1 MPTTDEV
8 TPGQHTQPEDEEV
21 TDPSQKVLKRPAA
34 KKSAQPKS
42 KKAKK
47 SKAVTEELEEPEK
60 TNEKAQPVKP
70 SPKAKSKGKTKAKA
84 KAEAKPKPKPAA
96 KPKTK
101 VKDLKSVMNKG
112 LNDAFG
118 NDEQEDDDEE
128 EDEDGD
134 TSLQVRDRVKR
145 NKFNSM
151 LAAGMIPENIVKLYQ
166 DAKTKKSGARSA
178 QTEIINTLFSRSAD
192 GKLVMQ
198 PHAPLF
204 EAKKVATEQR
214 SFNDKLTALPR
225 TVFAGKYF
233 NNDAA
238 ALDSAVATGEVF
250 QVNMNGSLFYTFRS
264 MEISNLSSKSSSHDL
279 LQVSKKVNKATCA
292 ELVGHWDA
300 LDWNFNRVG
309 AAEGATSSS
318 SKQFSLG
325 SGKQLALGDVPR
337 GVL

>member
-1 MPTTDEV
+1 
-8 TPGQHTQPEDEEV
+8 
-21 TDPSQKVLKRPAA
+21 
-34 KKSAQPKS
+34 
-42 KKAKK
+42 
-47 SKAVTEELEEPEK
+47 
-60 TNEKAQPVKP
+60 
-70 SPKAKSKGKTKAKA
+70 
-84 KAEAKPKPKPAA
+84 
-96 KPKTK
+96 
-101 VKDLKSVMNKG
+101 
-112 LNDAFG
+112 
-118 NDEQEDDDEE
+118 
-128 EDEDGD
+128 
-134 TSLQVRDRVKR
+134 
-145 NKFNSM
+145 
-151 LAAGMIPENIVKLYQ
+151 
-166 DAKTKKSGARSA
+166 
-178 QTEIINTLFSRSAD
+178 
-192 GKLVMQ
+192 MQ

-279 LQVSKKVNKATCA
+279 LQVSNKVNKATCA
-292 ELVGHWDA
+292 ELVGHWDV

-309 AAEGATSSS
+309 AGEGATSSS
-318 SKQFSLG
+318 SRQFSLG